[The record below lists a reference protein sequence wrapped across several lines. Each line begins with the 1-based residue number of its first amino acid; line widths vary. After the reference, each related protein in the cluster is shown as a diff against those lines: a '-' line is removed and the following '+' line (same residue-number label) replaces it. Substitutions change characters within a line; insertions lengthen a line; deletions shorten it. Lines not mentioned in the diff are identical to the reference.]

1 MSLSIFDV
9 DEINSKTIDENEV
22 KLFSKYCGYGA
33 SVCLAVEVGECSKEL
48 CDNDAVIDFKL
59 KNIFKCFKGTDC
71 VINEDKDNNELELI
85 FRGYESCGAFL
96 HALEFAVQVLREA
109 RDRVMFQKE
118 ERAF

>member
-9 DEINSKTIDENEV
+9 DGINYKVINDHEIKTFIEN
-22 KLFSKYCGYGA
+22 CGYGIKPR
-33 SVCLAVEVGECSKEL
+33 LEVEVGTSSKEL
-48 CDNDAVIDFKL
+48 CDNDAITVFKL
-59 KNIFKCFKGTDC
+59 SDIFKDADC

-118 ERAF
+118 EGAF